1 MQVSQCLPQRIPRL
15 TRLTINF
22 GSTVSGEQLKG
33 IGQGTRSL
41 FQQER
46 QVHSGGGVWGE
57 TEEVR
62 PGLSVD
68 EHGGTGTL
76 RVKKKK
82 TTSLDIFH
90 LPQQS

>member
-1 MQVSQCLPQRIPRL
+1 MPQRIPRL

-46 QVHSGGGVWGE
+46 QVHSGEGG
-57 TEEVR
+57 TEGVR

-68 EHGGTGTL
+68 ERGGTGTL
-76 RVKKKK
+76 RV
-82 TTSLDIFH
+82 
-90 LPQQS
+90 